1 MASFKIYW
9 KAATKQVKV
18 VRNGDAAPGGYTFL
32 NTFAHDNAN
41 DAVGATGSH
50 VMYHHIRDELYKIGQ
65 LDMSIIDIAD
75 IDSII
80 NVTAISI
87 APATAALA
95 PEDTQQLTVTFT
107 PVAPDNVAVTYTS
120 ADEEIATVDEDGLI
134 TAVADG
140 VVTITATSVD
150 GSFTDTCVVTV
161 ATP

>member
-18 VRNGDAAPGGYTFL
+18 VRNGDAAPGGYSLL
-32 NTFAHDNAN
+32 NTLVHD
-41 DAVGATGSH
+41 GAGDTMGPASSH
-50 VMYHHIRDELYKIGQ
+50 TMWHHIRDEMFKIGQ

-95 PEDTQQLTVTFT
+95 PLATQQLTVTFT
-107 PVAPDNVAVTYTS
+107 PAAPDNVAVTYTTS
-120 ADEEIATVDEDGLI
+120 DALIATVDEDGLI

-140 VVTITATSVD
+140 VATITATSTD

-161 ATP
+161 AT